1 MDKKRGHFIVFEGID
16 GCGKSTQISLLEQH
30 LKDKG
35 IKVYKTC
42 EPTSSVIGGAIRDT
56 LAGATKRTSAELAGL
71 FLADR
76 IGHCQSPI
84 NGIEK
89 YLSEG
94 VTVIC
99 DRYYYSS
106 FAYQGLDS
114 DIDWVMHSNLDCPDI
129 IKPDLCIF
137 LDVDA
142 ESCKQ
147 RVDQNRL
154 HLEIFEQ
161 SSAQLGSIRSKFF
174 EVFARLENTERIKVI
189 NAARSIDEVAK
200 DIADIA
206 DSVIN

>member
-1 MDKKRGHFIVFEGID
+1 MANKRGHFIVFEGID

-30 LKDKG
+30 LKSKG

-56 LAGATKRTSAELAGL
+56 LAGAVKRTSAELAAL

-84 NGIEK
+84 NGIKK

-114 DIDWVMHSNLDCPDI
+114 DIDWVMSSNLNCPDI

-147 RVDQNRL
+147 RVDRNRL

-161 SSAQLGSIRSKFF
+161 SASQLSGIRNKFF
-174 EVFARLENTERIKVI
+174 EVFARLEDTEHIEAI

-200 DIADIA
+200 DIAELA
-206 DSVIN
+206 DSII